1 MVDAAKP
8 AFVRRGFSMVG
19 KLDQG
24 CMPAARPPDEAAR
37 RLALVNLNIL
47 DTPAEARFD
56 QIIYLAKLTF
66 GVPIAY
72 IAFVD
77 QERQWIKAK
86 IGMAM
91 QESSRD
97 ISFCGH
103 AILSDQIMVVPDASQ
118 DYRFATNPLV
128 LDEPFV
134 RFMPASP

>member
-1 MVDAAKP
+1 MEWWTRQSQRLSVRF
-8 AFVRRGFSMVG
+8 FVVG

-86 IGMAM
+86 GIGMTM
-91 QESSRD
+91 RESSRD
-97 ISFCGH
+97 ISFLRPRHPVG
-103 AILSDQIMVVPDASQ
+103 PDHDRA
-118 DYRFATNPLV
+118 RRLAGLPLCHQ
-128 LDEPFV
+128 
-134 RFMPASP
+134 PAGAG